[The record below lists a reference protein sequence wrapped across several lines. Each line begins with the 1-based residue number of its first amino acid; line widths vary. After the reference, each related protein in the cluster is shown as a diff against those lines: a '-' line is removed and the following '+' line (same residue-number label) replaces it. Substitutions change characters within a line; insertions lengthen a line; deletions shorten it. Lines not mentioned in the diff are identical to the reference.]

1 MEKLLDTKRRDLF
14 VRQDEIQ
21 AKRDGLIDELEQQ
34 LGQDED
40 ERTLFCCEWILA

>member
-1 MEKLLDTKRRDLF
+1 MEKLRDTKRRDLF

-34 LGQDED
+34 LGQDAD
-40 ERTLFCCEWILA
+40 ERTVPCREWRLA